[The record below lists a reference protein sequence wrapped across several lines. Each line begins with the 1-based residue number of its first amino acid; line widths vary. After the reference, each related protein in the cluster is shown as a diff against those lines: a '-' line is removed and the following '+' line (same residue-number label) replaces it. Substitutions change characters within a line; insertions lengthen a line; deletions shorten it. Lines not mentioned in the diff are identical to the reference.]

1 MNQNDEYYPQYQP
14 EYDRAQLETSQ
25 HIRFAN
31 QGRIPHFNLDM
42 DRRRERLSRSPKT
55 INIGETPAEVEYNM
69 KTIQGRNKSPMATSF
84 MDNQMAERSYN
95 MMSENGN
102 IFLDQPMQQSSFIR
116 QNEIIGSPG
125 YMQQTSYEMKASNE
139 FRGND
144 REIRYN
150 MNPRDLQEP
159 RPGILQKMSPHVN
172 VDGDSDSASEKN
184 ENMNQIKDL
193 KTQLDRRNNEEFNVR
208 NDDGMIE
215 GRQIPK
221 EMENYEDMVRTREQE
236 NITGEDVKKLMT
248 QYVRAYDPKRDQDGN
263 LISNK
268 QTVLQSKK
276 DEMFNDRYKVL
287 QKMNKLSNILLAKN
301 KNVQNETDTFNRNTF
316 TEKAFDRQTLTTT
329 VIGGTKRTVK
339 RKPKFL
345 YVSLAMMA
353 SKGLNTE
360 DRLIFRKNR
369 LGGKG
374 GVVDLAQEKLA
385 KKTKFKIK
393 KAKAGG
399 RGHNMI
405 NPKYREKA
413 AKIVQGWWRERK
425 QKYKKILDQIIKI
438 QSVYRGRFTRKY
450 VYDIIFMSYLH
461 QKFLDIINRTLVN
474 HVRPQVWDE
483 FFSRKKL
490 LKDALGKLLAKND
503 KRYTALRIRPYFM
516 RWDAI
521 ANFLKRRILKSEK
534 LVLKKGDD
542 EQRKKIL
549 KKYMDEWI
557 MRTNLEKYIGK
568 AKDAEEKKQKFFGA
582 LDLMNGLTNLSKRT
596 VHKNTKD
603 PIKDYLK
610 NLLRQKILKK
620 II

>member
-1 MNQNDEYYPQYQP
+1 MQFGKKMNQPTTQQNIARTIGYDVKTFTTNIRNRSPLPNPSNYSRRSPIKKDQRSIDSGGGEMMYLEPNDMNYRVENMSQIQNNYIMRSPINQTEEFFPQYQA
-14 EYDRAQLETSQ
+14 EIERAQLETSQ
-25 HIRFAN
+25 QIRFNNAN
-31 QGRIPHFNLDM
+31 RIPQFNLDI
-42 DRRRERLSRSPKT
+42 DKRRERLSRSPKT
-55 INIGETPAEVEYNM
+55 INIGESAAEVEFNM
-69 KTIQGRNKSPMATSF
+69 RSVQGIMNRSPKISVANSPLE
-84 MDNQMAERSYN
+84 NQINERSYN
-95 MMSENGN
+95 MMSSEAGN
-102 IFLDQPMQQSSFIR
+102 IFLDPDQQRIQQGSFIR
-116 QNEIIGSPG
+116 QNDIMGSPG
-125 YMQQTSYEMKASNE
+125 YIQQTSYEMKSSND
-139 FRGND
+139 FRNND
-144 REIRYN
+144 REIRYA

-172 VDGDSDSASEKN
+172 VDGDSDSNSEKN
-184 ENMNQIKDL
+184 ENINQIKDL
-193 KTQLDRRNNEEFNVR
+193 KTQLDRRNVEDMNIR
-208 NDDGMIE
+208 NDDGIIE
-215 GRQIPK
+215 GRQIQN

-236 NITGEDVKKLMT
+236 NITGEDVKKLVT
-248 QYVRAYDPKRDQDGN
+248 QYVRAYDPRRDQDGN

-268 QTVLQSKK
+268 QTVLLSKK

-316 TEKAFDRQTLTTT
+316 TEKGFDRQTLTTT

-413 AKIVQGWWRERK
+413 AKIVQGWWREK
-425 QKYKKILDQIIKI
+425 KENSEKILKQIIKI
-438 QSVYRGRFTRKY
+438 QSVYRGRFIRKY
-450 VYDIIFMSYLH
+450 VFDIIFESYLL

-490 LKDALGKLLAKND
+490 LKDALGKL
-503 KRYTALRIRPYFM
+503 
-516 RWDAI
+516 
-521 ANFLKRRILKSEK
+521 
-534 LVLKKGDD
+534 
-542 EQRKKIL
+542 
-549 KKYMDEWI
+549 
-557 MRTNLEKYIGK
+557 
-568 AKDAEEKKQKFFGA
+568 
-582 LDLMNGLTNLSKRT
+582 
-596 VHKNTKD
+596 
-603 PIKDYLK
+603 
-610 NLLRQKILKK
+610 
-620 II
+620 